1 LATIKQTL
9 TETLLAGGKEL
20 KKGILQKKRISFK
33 TPISLVTQVDMASEK
48 AILKILKRRF
58 PSHAI
63 LAEESGLKKTGSPH
77 KWIID
82 PLDGTTNFS
91 HNLAQACVSV
101 AYEFEGEVKMGGI
114 YDPFRNELFFAE
126 KNKGAFLNKKRI
138 HVSKTKTLKRS
149 LVVTGFPYDRAE
161 RPEYYLKFLKPFIQK
176 TQGIRRLGSAALDLC
191 YIACGRFDAYWEIK
205 LNPWDVA
212 AGSLIV
218 REAGGRMSD
227 LSGRKH
233 SIYGEE
239 TLAAN
244 PYVYPIILKELKKA
258 KKQKS

>member
-1 LATIKQTL
+1 MASIKTTL
-9 TETLLAGGKEL
+9 IDTLLAGGKEL
-20 KKGILQKKRISFK
+20 KKGYSQKKKISYK

-48 AILKILKRRF
+48 AILKILKKRF
-58 PSHAI
+58 PGHSI
-63 LAEESGLKKTGSPH
+63 LAEESGLKKKSSPH

-82 PLDGTTNFS
+82 PLDGTTNFA

-101 AYEFEGEVKMGGI
+101 AYEFEGDVKMGGI
-114 YDPFRNELFFAE
+114 YDPFRDELFFAE
-126 KNKGAFLNKKRI
+126 KKKGAFLNKKKIR
-138 HVSKTKTLKRS
+138 VSTTKTLKHS
-149 LVVTGFPYDRAE
+149 LLVTGFPYDRTD
-161 RPEYYLKFLKPFIQK
+161 RPDYYLKFLKAFVQK

-191 YIACGRFDAYWEIK
+191 YVACGRFDAYWEMK

-239 TLAAN
+239 NLAAN
-244 PYVYPIILKELKKA
+244 PYIFPFVLKELKKA
-258 KKQKS
+258 KK